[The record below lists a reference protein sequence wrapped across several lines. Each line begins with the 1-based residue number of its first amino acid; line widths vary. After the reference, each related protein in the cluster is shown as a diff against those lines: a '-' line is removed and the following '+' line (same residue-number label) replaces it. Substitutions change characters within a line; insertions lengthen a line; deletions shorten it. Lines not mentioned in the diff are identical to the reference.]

1 MKSSA
6 TADVQ
11 VDEERPDSNFQDVD
25 SAEDDKH
32 SSQVGQNTAQSTEDG
47 SELADLSEEKIPEE
61 PLSDHERHLLFEK
74 GIKFKKKGNLQHG
87 LYCLLACVRGL
98 KDGSEFQQLPEC
110 LHNIAEIYSQLG
122 DYENAVSFAQAEKLY
137 YETSL
142 ISVGNELQSTQN
154 EQDNSGSFTTSADKS
169 TGDKVSQPEVKDDPQ
184 GQSSEARSANEYEK
198 LAHMC
203 LKQKDAQLALEYCGK
218 AVKLRQSIYGEEH
231 PITKRTLD
239 LFTVIYAE
247 MGKEQYTAAMQ
258 KFNKSQQPDEAS
270 PDKATQSPES
280 TEWAK
285 ETSAESAKENV
296 KENGD
301 AAVDSR
307 PAPAGESHEEE
318 QDTTTP
324 DAQVNNQSMSIT
336 PGQAM
341 FCFFLITVAV
351 AVGVTLFC
359 CHVSGKDP
367 VSTFNYIVT
376 RLKFY
381 YYYYFRRAPGGN
393 RYF

>member
-6 TADVQ
+6 AADVQ
-11 VDEERPDSNFQDVD
+11 VDEERPDSNVQDVVP
-25 SAEDDKH
+25 AEDDKH
-32 SSQVGQNTAQSTEDG
+32 SGQVDQNTIQPTEDG
-47 SELADLSEEKIPEE
+47 SELTDLSEEKIPEE

-154 EQDNSGSFTTSADKS
+154 EPDNTGSFTTSDKS

-184 GQSSEARSANEYEK
+184 GQSTEARSANEYEK

-258 KFNKSQQPDEAS
+258 KFNKSKQSDEAS
-270 PDKATQSPES
+270 PEKATQSPES
-280 TEWAK
+280 TESAK
-285 ETSAESAKENV
+285 ETSAESAKGNV

-301 AAVDSR
+301 TAVDSR
-307 PAPAGESHEEE
+307 PTPAGESHEEE
-318 QDTTTP
+318 HDTTAP
-324 DAQVNNQSMSIT
+324 DAQVNSTCWSLAT
-336 PGQAM
+336 LGQPRPQA
-341 FCFFLITVAV
+341 L
-351 AVGVTLFC
+351 
-359 CHVSGKDP
+359 SQGKEE
-367 VSTFNYIVT
+367 
-376 RLKFY
+376 
-381 YYYYFRRAPGGN
+381 RAWN
-393 RYF
+393 RG

>member
-1 MKSSA
+1 MTSA
-6 TADVQ
+6 TASNAQ
-11 VDEERPDSNFQDVD
+11 VDGERTDNNVEDVERSN
-25 SAEDDKH
+25 DDKH
-32 SSQVGQNTAQSTEDG
+32 SSEVDQNTADT
-47 SELADLSEEKIPEE
+47 SEQTDLLSDEKLPEE
-61 PLSDHERHLLFEK
+61 PLNDHERHLMFEK
-74 GIKFKKKGNLQHG
+74 GIKFKKKGNLQHA

-98 KDGSEFQQLPEC
+98 KDGSEFQQLPDC
-110 LHNIAEIYSQLG
+110 LHNIAEIYSQIG

-142 ISVGNELQSTQN
+142 ISVGNEVQSKQV
-154 EQDNSGSFTTSADKS
+154 EPDNTASFSTSDKS
-169 TGDKVSQPEVKDDPQ
+169 TGNKVSQPEVKDDPQ
-184 GQSSEARSANEYEK
+184 GQSAEARSANEYEK

-258 KFNKSQQPDEAS
+258 KFNESK
-270 PDKATQSPES
+270 QSGETVPE
-280 TEWAK
+280 EVAK
-285 ETSAESAKENV
+285 TPENVESVKKEN
-296 KENGD
+296 KKNGD
-301 AAVDSR
+301 ESMDSR
-307 PAPAGESHEEE
+307 QSPAGEGQEDER
-318 QDTTTP
+318 DTDTP
-324 DAQVNNQSMSIT
+324 DAQVNADEQMSIS

-341 FCFFLITVAV
+341 FCFFLITAALAV
-351 AVGVTLFC
+351 CVTLFC

-367 VSTFNYIVT
+367 VSTFKYIVT

-381 YYYYFRRAPGGN
+381 YFYYFRRAPGGN